1 VDRRKK
7 NMPAGILIVED
18 SLTVRM
24 DLVEILAATGQ
35 TVTACASLAEARA
48 RLGAAEFALIVLD
61 MLLPDGDGLDLLA
74 ELRALPQGAATPV
87 MLLVGEAEDA
97 QPGGP
102 HADCHISKPYDPAA
116 LLDQA
121 RRLIERGLAPRE
133 TILLIDDSMTFRE
146 ALGAALD
153 AAGYRVVT
161 AATGEDGLLLAAT
174 ARPTALVVDGVLPG
188 IDGTTVIRRVR
199 LDTALRHLPCLLLTG
214 AEDRDAE
221 MQAFDAGADGFVR
234 KGEDVAVI
242 LARLSAMLRG
252 AVSRGDQATPSLLAP
267 KKILVVDDSETQL
280 QALSADLHADG
291 YEVQL
296 ARSGEEALALLAV
309 ELVDGVLL
317 DLIMP
322 GIGGMETCRRIKAV
336 PTLRDVPI
344 VILTAVT
351 DREAMIAGLDA
362 GADDYVAK
370 TSDFGVLRAR
380 LLAQIRR
387 KQFEDD
393 NRRTREALLR
403 VQLEAAEARAARAAA
418 EAATQAKSEFLAG
431 MSHEIRTPMNG
442 VIGFA
447 TLLLSTPLSEEQ
459 RRMVLLLRDAGQSL
473 LAIINDILDLS
484 KIEAGR
490 LELEQIPLSPV
501 GLADGVV
508 SIMQAEAAAKRLDLA
523 LESGGAVPG
532 WVLGDPTRLR
542 QVLLNL
548 VSNAVKFT
556 ESGKVTVRVAGDP
569 AGGLRFEV
577 RDTGPG
583 IAEEQQARLFQPF
596 TQLDRS
602 ITRRF
607 GGTGLGLAI
616 CKRLVDAMPDGT
628 IGVDSRPGAGSRFW
642 FEARLPEAAPPVLH
656 TAERR
661 APAPDRL
668 LSILVVEDN
677 KMNQLIVETML
688 TDAGHRAV
696 SVDDGAAA
704 LDAVRSGGYDLV
716 FMDMEMPVMG
726 GLEATRRIRAL
737 GEGIRQV
744 PIVALT
750 ANAMP
755 SEMVQC
761 RAAGMNDFLAKPID
775 IDRLL
780 QIVTRWG
787 DAAAL

>member
-1 VDRRKK
+1 
-7 NMPAGILIVED
+7 MPTGILVVED

-35 TVTACASLAEARA
+35 AVAACVNLAEARA
-48 RLGAAEFALIVLD
+48 QLGTTDFALILLD
-61 MLLPDGDGLDLLA
+61 TLLPDGDGLDLLA
-74 ELRALPQGAATPV
+74 ELRALPRATATPV
-87 MLLVGEAEDA
+87 MLLAGEAEGA
-97 QPGGP
+97 RPGGP
-102 HADCHISKPYDPAA
+102 RADCHIGKPYDPAA

-121 RRLIERGLAPRE
+121 RRLLERNQAPRD

-146 ALGAALD
+146 ALGAALET
-153 AAGYRVVT
+153 AGYRVVT
-161 AATGEDGLLLAAT
+161 AATGEDGLQLAAS
-174 ARPTALVVDGVLPG
+174 ARPAALVVDGVLPG
-188 IDGTTVIRRVR
+188 IDGATVIRRVR
-199 LDTALRHLPCLLLTG
+199 FDTALRHLPCLLLTG

-242 LARLSAMLRG
+242 LARLSAMLRA
-252 AVSRGDQATPSLLAP
+252 AVSRGGDQATPSLLLP
-267 KKILVVDDSETQL
+267 KRILVVDDSETQL
-280 QALSADLHADG
+280 QALGADLRADG
-291 YEVQL
+291 YEVRL
-296 ARSGEEALALLAV
+296 ARSGEEALALLI
-309 ELVDGVLL
+309 EEPVDGVLL

-362 GADDYVAK
+362 GADDYVTK

-387 KQFEDD
+387 KQFEDE
-393 NRRTREALLR
+393 NRRTRETLLR
-403 VQLEAAEARAARAAA
+403 IQLEAAEARAARAAA

-490 LELEQIPLSPV
+490 LELEQIPLSPI

-508 SIMQAEAAAKRLDLA
+508 SIMQADAASKRLSLA
-523 LESGGAVPG
+523 LETEGSVPG

-556 ESGKVTVRVAGDP
+556 ETGAVTVCVASDQ

-577 RDTGPG
+577 RDSGPG
-583 IAEEQQARLFQPF
+583 IAEEQQAQLFQPF

-602 ITRRF
+602 ITRRY

-616 CKRLVDAMPDGT
+616 CKKLVEAMPGGA
-628 IGVDSRPGAGSRFW
+628 IGVDSQPGAGSRFW
-642 FEARLPEAAPPVLH
+642 FEAKLPDGAPPVLQA
-656 TAERR
+656 AERR
-661 APAPDRL
+661 VSAPDRAL
-668 LSILVVEDN
+668 RILVVEDN
-677 KMNQLIVETML
+677 KMNQVIVETML
-688 TDAGHRAV
+688 TDAGHHV
-696 SVDDGAAA
+696 VLVDNGVAA
-704 LDAVRSGGYDLV
+704 LDAVRDGGYDLV

-737 GEGIRQV
+737 GDGVPQV

-755 SEMVQC
+755 AEMAQC
-761 RAAGMNDFLAKPID
+761 RVAGMNDFLAKPID
-775 IDRLL
+775 IEQLLRIVARWSDR
-780 QIVTRWG
+780 
-787 DAAAL
+787 AAPL